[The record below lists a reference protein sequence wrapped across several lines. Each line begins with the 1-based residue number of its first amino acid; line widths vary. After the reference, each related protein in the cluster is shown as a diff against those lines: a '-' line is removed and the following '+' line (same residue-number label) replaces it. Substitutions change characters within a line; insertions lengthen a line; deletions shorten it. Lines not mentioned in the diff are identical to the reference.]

1 MTRASSLMVCLF
13 GISYLTATLA
23 SANAAAHGHSG
34 YAAVF
39 LTASIVLLL
48 AAHRELRHS
57 ARLLRTV
64 AVYRHGQMS
73 GPLRDAIDYATALPP
88 GCTCD
93 TWWTS
98 LGEQHAPA
106 CPGRARNNTA

>member
-23 SANAAAHGHSG
+23 SANAATHGHGG

-39 LTASIVLLL
+39 LIASIVLLA
-48 AAHRELRHS
+48 AAHRELHHS

-73 GPLRDAIDYATALPP
+73 GPLRDAIDDATALPP
-88 GCTCD
+88 ECTCD

-106 CPGRARNNTA
+106 CPAHVWENSP